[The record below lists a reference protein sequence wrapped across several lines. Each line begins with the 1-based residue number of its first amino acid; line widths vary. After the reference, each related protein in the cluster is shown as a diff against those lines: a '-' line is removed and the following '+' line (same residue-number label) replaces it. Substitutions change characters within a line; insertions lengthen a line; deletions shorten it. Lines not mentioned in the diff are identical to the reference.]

1 MIILQ
6 EKMKLPQVVSIIY
19 TPKILEQDTWWILG
33 KGMPE
38 NSPYNLLIASLEPR
52 KLNNEPQERRH
63 STEEVIYASREGRFP
78 EGIWFITLLFPQEK
92 EKRIPNPDKIISSRS
107 VRDGDSMAWEV
118 IVGEGDDLL
127 IFVCRRGEQ
136 TNLLDYQPL
145 NSKKRPYDWSLKTD
159 ADLLCLRPIDQR
171 LKISIINGTLLQIND
186 KKVISLPY
194 RSNKETIIE
203 TG

>member
-1 MIILQ
+1 
-6 EKMKLPQVVSIIY
+6 
-19 TPKILEQDTWWILG
+19 
-33 KGMPE
+33 MPE